1 MVKWLYNIL
10 LQYSKIEKGSNVMRS
25 FTTDDGFTVRIFST
39 MYLDWGLEILDPSGE
54 SVYYNPHCIASDCVG
69 FHDTSDEDE
78 ILNELLSI
86 SREIVKDNEYLA
98 ERILSVMHDLE
109 AIRHDICKQIVEY
122 HLKPGH
128 GNRFRSS

>member
-1 MVKWLYNIL
+1 
-10 LQYSKIEKGSNVMRS
+10 
-25 FTTDDGFTVRIFST
+25 
-39 MYLDWGLEILDPSGE
+39 E

-109 AIRHDICKQIVEY
+109 AIREEKALWSDEDWQEY
-122 HLKPGH
+122 LECEADSLIECFVDNWKEFV
-128 GNRFRSS
+128 NE